1 MSNFFEEC
9 EWKALMCFV
18 NKTPIPPKEPPSLK
32 EALIKVA
39 TLEGFLGRKRDGM
52 PGTQTLWRGLER
64 LSDITSVCSIFFDST

>member
-1 MSNFFEEC
+1 VLPVSVLGVSFIAYF
-9 EWKALMCFV
+9 
-18 NKTPIPPKEPPSLK
+18 IPKEPPSLK

-39 TLEGFLGRKRDGM
+39 TLGGFLGRTRDGM